1 VWLGFCSVEVA
12 PSPKT
17 HAKVGVPV
25 QLEGVAVEVKLTA
38 SGAVPDEGAA
48 VAVQE
53 REQTGA
59 VVTVTVPDFVQF
71 VPWMLAVRAQ
81 L

>member
-1 VWLGFCSVEVA
+1 
-12 PSPKT
+12 
-17 HAKVGVPV
+17 
-25 QLEGVAVEVKLTA
+25 VAVEVKLTA